1 MNYSQTDN
9 FVQYGLNEYHFRGYH
24 GEQRYL
30 YTDKLSRKVQVLIH
44 GIGADWRFW
53 IPYLEAGMQHKRKKV
68 CDVNFLLVELP
79 GFGKSEFIA
88 SDLSLDAL
96 RDEILAFCSLK
107 KWNDIEIIG
116 HSMGGFLALHCAV
129 NARADISRVVSFAGA
144 YNTILK
150 VARSP
155 WVSWMRHPIVSML
168 YRSVRSVSRQRSNSK
183 IISFLLAHPPLSDR
197 LVSPFSTGRLP
208 EGFGAYMIANIQG
221 SPLDK
226 IEKVGIVYDAYD
238 QWSKFSVPV
247 LMVFGGNDRMVPWRE
262 GVYAAR
268 ISDYVVPLI
277 LPLSNH
283 LNVVED
289 ADIVWMLVNE
299 V

>member
-1 MNYSQTDN
+1 MVSTSTT
-9 FVQYGLNEYHFRGYH
+9 FTAG
-24 GEQRYL
+24 
-30 YTDKLSRKVQVLIH
+30 IH
-44 GIGADWRFW
+44 
-53 IPYLEAGMQHKRKKV
+53 HNKKKS
-68 CDVNFLLVELP
+68 CDIDFLLVELP

-88 SDLSLDAL
+88 SNLSLDAL
-96 RDEILAFCSLK
+96 RDEILTFCSLK
-107 KWNDIEIIG
+107 KWSNIEIVG

-129 NARADISRVVSFAGA
+129 NACADISRVVSFAGA

-155 WVSWMRHPIVSML
+155 WASWIRHPIVSML
-168 YRSVRSVSRQRSNSK
+168 YRSVRLVSRQRSNSK
-183 IISFLLAHPPLSDR
+183 IISFLLSHPLLSDK

-247 LMVFGGNDRMVPWRE
+247 LMIFGGNDRMVPWRE
-262 GVYAAR
+262 GVNAAKL
-268 ISDYVVPLI
+268 SDYVVPLI
-277 LPLSNH
+277 LPFSNH

-289 ADIVWMLVNE
+289 ADVAWMLVNE